1 MTALVG
7 HAAGRKLHLLMGLVA
22 MAAMVNAVSAC
33 GDPGAGGST
42 ADGPPSQPDIT
53 GLVWQVQGANDGT
66 GSLLIVG
73 LDGAPGDYDRASVRI
88 TSDTAWYD
96 ASGDTMSAAAARP
109 GARRPSRGGDLH
121 RRGSR
126 VLPVQATAASITLF
140 DPLGVSMDVVPAG
153 VPQLHGWVSDLVRD
167 AAGKLTDVAVVNRAP
182 DGGATSP
189 TIAATFKMTDETAW
203 FLATPTEFKSS
214 PGIPLIGNGVTP
226 EVEARVR
233 HGVVVWIAVHLPE
246 EQTAE

>member
-1 MTALVG
+1 MKRYRART
-7 HAAGRKLHLLMGLVA
+7 GRKLHLLMGLVA

-42 ADGPPSQPDIT
+42 GDGPPSQPDIT

-96 ASGDTMSAAAARP
+96 ASGDTMSAAPLDRELAGRRVAATFT
-109 GARRPSRGGDLH
+109 GAVAESY
-121 RRGSR
+121 
-126 VLPVQATAASITLF
+126 PVQATAASITLF

-189 TIAATFKMTDETAW
+189 AIAATFKLTDETAW

-214 PGIPLIGNGVTP
+214 PGIPLMGNGVTP